1 MKKVTT
7 LYKINTVLVVAM
19 ALALPA
25 ACIYG
30 IVDEAIHPAK
40 LEARRE
46 KAAEHRHQKFER
58 DLKLCETKGT
68 ISSPKWYSC
77 MENRMEYSIKEIE
90 QGFDYRRK
98 RQTESTD
105 WDQSQQQELDR
116 ATHLH

>member
-1 MKKVTT
+1 
-7 LYKINTVLVVAM
+7 
-19 ALALPA
+19 
-25 ACIYG
+25 
-30 IVDEAIHPAK
+30 
-40 LEARRE
+40 
-46 KAAEHRHQKFER
+46 
-58 DLKLCETKGT
+58 
-68 ISSPKWYSC
+68 